1 VCPSRK
7 SGLVVELH
15 FLYVFL
21 YAVGAVLALLVAF
34 VAWRRRAARG
44 AVSIAV
50 FSLGIAIWSGAFA
63 AMWYV
68 PTLEEQVFWERAA
81 SLGAWMVP
89 VGFLTLA
96 FTVAG
101 MERWRTP
108 GRVAIIAIVSF
119 AFNNLEWLNP
129 GRLFDAAFV
138 AQKVGPYTHFAV
150 VPGPL
155 YWAFVAYAY
164 TMMAVS
170 LIIIIRAYVRSS
182 GTERTQAGVL
192 LVGALVPFIASVV
205 TESGI
210 VPLGGL
216 DLAPF
221 AFLPAGALWLIAIAR
236 GTLFEVLPLARS
248 VLVEQMLDGVVVFD
262 EEDHAVDVNPMA
274 LTMLHAPRAEVL
286 GRPAE
291 AVLSRVMGATA
302 VLGDSGARHAV
313 LPIVDGDSRYVD
325 LGITPLSVG
334 LGSPPAE
341 LVTLHDV
348 TGERQASERLK
359 LFRQVF
365 DTADEGII
373 ITLPDGTIV
382 DVNDAC
388 TRMHGVTREEV
399 LGANPRIFKSG
410 RHDLDFYR
418 RMWASLAETGLWR
431 GEVWDRRADGS
442 VFPKLLSIAAVK
454 DENGETTHYVGM
466 FSDITEIKTAE
477 NKLTQLATHDILTSL
492 PNRALLEDR
501 LNTVLARSRRRG
513 SAAALF
519 LFDLDH
525 FKEVNDTLG
534 HPAGDR
540 LLVEIARRCLSV
552 VRESDTIGR
561 SGGDE
566 FTVVVSDFAG
576 AEDLALLARRLLSAI
591 EKPVELGER
600 EAHVT
605 ASIGIAV
612 YPDDGDDADELTRN
626 ADLAMYRAKALGKNR
641 FEFFGAVQQDEP

>member
-1 VCPSRK
+1 
-7 SGLVVELH
+7 VVELH
-15 FLYVFL
+15 FLYVVL
-21 YAVGAVLALLVAF
+21 YAAVAVLAMLVAF
-34 VAWRRRAARG
+34 IAWRRRAARG
-44 AVSIAV
+44 AASIAV
-50 FSLGIAIWSGAFA
+50 FSLGIAIWSGAYA
-63 AMWYV
+63 AMWYA
-68 PTLEEQVFWERAA
+68 PTLGEQVFWERAA
-81 SLGAWMVP
+81 SLGVWMVP

-96 FTVAG
+96 FAVAG

-129 GRLFDAAFV
+129 GGLFDAAFV

-155 YWAFVAYAY
+155 YWAFAVYAY
-164 TMMAVS
+164 TMMTIS
-170 LIIIIRAYVRSS
+170 LIIVVRVYLRSL
-182 GTERTQAGVL
+182 GAERTQAGIL
-192 LVGALVPFIASVV
+192 ILGALVPFTTSVV
-205 TESGI
+205 SELGI

-221 AFLPAGALWLIAIAR
+221 AFLPAGVLWLIAILR
-236 GTLFEVLPLARS
+236 GTLFDVLPLARS
-248 VLVEQMLDGVVVFD
+248 VLVEQMRDGVVVFD
-262 EEDHAVDVNPMA
+262 EKGHAVDVNPMA
-274 LTMLHAPRAEVL
+274 LAMLHTPRAEVL
-286 GRPAE
+286 GMPAE
-291 AVLSRVMGATA
+291 AVLRRVTGATA
-302 VLGDSGARHAV
+302 ILGDSGVRHAV

-382 DVNDAC
+382 DANDAC
-388 TRMHGVTREEV
+388 TRMHGLTREDL
-399 LGANPRIFKSG
+399 LGRNPRIFKSG

-418 RMWASLAETGLWR
+418 GMWGSLVETGLWR
-431 GEVWDRRADGS
+431 GEVWDRRADRS

-477 NKLTQLATHDILTSL
+477 SKLTHLATHDLLTGL

-501 LNTVLARSRRRG
+501 LTAVLARSRRHG
-513 SAAALF
+513 GAAALL

-540 LLVEIARRCLSV
+540 LLVEIAQRCLSV
-552 VRESDTIGR
+552 VRESDTVGR